1 MDINY
6 DYYKV
11 FYYVAKYQS
20 ITRASKVLLSN
31 QPNVTRTIKN
41 LENGLGCPL
50 FIRNKHG
57 VNLTPEGKKLFSHI
71 QIAFESIKKGEEE
84 IKESR
89 NLENGSIYIASSEV
103 ALRCFLLPILKK
115 YHNLYPNIH
124 LKISNHSTPQAI
136 EAIKNGTADIALVT
150 TPTVKTNSIIEK
162 TIYSFNEITVCS
174 PSFLLD
180 KKRKMSFEKLLKYP
194 LVSLGTN
201 TKTYELYSSFF
212 LNLGLKYEPSTFVS
226 TADQILPMV
235 MANLGI
241 GFVPKQFLENH
252 FDVFLIP
259 LEKELP
265 RREIKLIK
273 RKEQPLSV
281 ASAKLEQ
288 LILENAPLM

>member
-20 ITRASKVLLSN
+20 ITQASRVLLSN

-41 LENGLGCPL
+41 LENELGCPL
-50 FIRNKHG
+50 FIRNNHG

-71 QIAFESIKKGEEE
+71 QVAFESIKKGEEE
-84 IKESR
+84 IKESK

-103 ALRCFLLPILKK
+103 SLRCFLLPILKK
-115 YHNLYPNIH
+115 YRNLYPNIH

-136 EAIKNGTADIALVT
+136 EAVKNGTADIALVT
-150 TPTVKTNSIIEK
+150 TPTVKVNSIIEK
-162 TIYSFNEITVCS
+162 TIYTFNEIAVCS

-180 KKRKMSFEKLLKYP
+180 KKEKISFKELLKKP
-194 LVSLGTN
+194 LISLGTN
-201 TKTYELYSSFF
+201 TKTYELYSNFF

-241 GFVPKQFLENH
+241 GFIPRQFLENSS
-252 FDVFLIP
+252 DVSIIS

-265 RREIKLIK
+265 KREIRLIE
-273 RKEQPLSV
+273 RKDQPLSV
-281 ASAKLEQ
+281 ASEKLEQ
-288 LILENAPLM
+288 LILEESMN